1 MDTSLLLIVLAVAAV
16 AALLWKRQ
24 QGTATRQSIKD
35 SDKPWPFAARSVLT
49 EREREM
55 FRTLQEALHPHYIV
69 LSQVDMKQVLRI
81 KDRRNERR
89 WRGVIAQKSL
99 DFVVCDYDTTV
110 IAVIELDDKSHQ
122 RADRQRSD
130 ADKERALKDAG
141 IKFWR
146 LRNVP
151 SVHQVQKIFG
161 LYRPAT
167 AEMATA

>member
-1 MDTSLLLIVLAVAAV
+1 
-16 AALLWKRQ
+16 
-24 QGTATRQSIKD
+24 
-35 SDKPWPFAARSVLT
+35 
-49 EREREM
+49 
-55 FRTLQEALHPHYIV
+55 
-69 LSQVDMKQVLRI
+69 VDMKQVLRI
-81 KDRRNERR
+81 KGRRNERR
-89 WRGVIAQKSL
+89 WRGVIAQKSRGC
-99 DFVVCDYDTTV
+99 VVCDYDTTV
-110 IAVIELDDKSHQ
+110 IAGIELDDKSHQ

-151 SVHQVQKIFG
+151 SVQQVQKIFG

>member
-24 QGTATRQSIKD
+24 QGMATRQSIKD

-89 WRGVIAQKSL
+89 WRPAIAAQAL
-99 DFVVCDYDTTV
+99 DVPARPAARRRSDTGPAHHCRRRRDSR
-110 IAVIELDDKSHQ
+110 IPFLPRARPALRAAAELLSGSWG
-122 RADRQRSD
+122 ADR
-130 ADKERALKDAG
+130 A
-141 IKFWR
+141 
-146 LRNVP
+146 
-151 SVHQVQKIFG
+151 
-161 LYRPAT
+161 
-167 AEMATA
+167 

>member
-1 MDTSLLLIVLAVAAV
+1 METFLILLALAVVVVALLALQRNKAAV
-16 AALLWKRQ
+16 RN
-24 QGTATRQSIKD
+24 IKD
-35 SDKPWPFAARSVLT
+35 SNEPWPFAARPVLT

-55 FRTLQEALHPHYIV
+55 FRTLQGALHPHYIV

-99 DFVVCDYDTTV
+99 DFVVCDHHTTV
-110 IAVIELDDKSHQ
+110 VAVIELDDKTHR

-141 IKFWR
+141 VKFWR
-146 LRNVP
+146 VSNIP
-151 SVHQVQKIFG
+151 SVQQIQKVFG
-161 LYRPAT
+161 LRTPT
-167 AEMATA
+167 EEMASA